1 METTMLNKIRSFLTL
16 LLILY
21 LPSNAFAKMEETT
34 ITVQGEG
41 ISKELAIEDALTK
54 AVSQANGINIDI
66 KTQGNLLYNQKNPQ
80 DLIPKNV
87 DMSTSIT
94 VDEIKEN
101 NSQLFNTTKIVNP
114 LIDKSGIRKT
124 FDYETSGSIK
134 TWKILSESQSF
145 FRDSWVVKLEVVI
158 SKVAKFQPSK
168 EADRKRVVVSKFRS
182 NSKDFSNH
190 INESLSSF
198 LTQSKKF
205 SVLDREF
212 SSEQDQEISQY
223 ATKSFREG
231 EIARI
236 GNKLGADYIVV
247 GKILQLREKINGNL
261 KLNTIKTK
269 LNKGRST
276 IDIDLLY
283 KVLDIATGQVI
294 YAESIKESFN
304 KNKDVSNIDI
314 SKKLGAS
321 IGKNILN
328 AIYPIKVVGLTS
340 NLATVAQGGGTLSI
354 GERYNLVQLGK
365 PVKDPYTGESLGLI
379 EIIVGLVEIINTQN
393 NMSTATILN
402 LDESDIDLSKLI
414 LRPLVSERKEDFK
427 ESISNSKPYIDISK
441 DQDW

>member
-1 METTMLNKIRSFLTL
+1 MLNKIRSFLTL

-41 ISKELAIEDALTK
+41 ISKELAIKDALTK

>member
-1 METTMLNKIRSFLTL
+1 
-16 LLILY
+16 
-21 LPSNAFAKMEETT
+21 MEETT

-402 LDESDIDLSKLI
+402 LDESDIDISKLI

>member
-41 ISKELAIEDALTK
+41 ISKELAIKDALTK

>member
-1 METTMLNKIRSFLTL
+1 
-16 LLILY
+16 
-21 LPSNAFAKMEETT
+21 MEETT

-41 ISKELAIEDALTK
+41 ISKELAIKDALTK